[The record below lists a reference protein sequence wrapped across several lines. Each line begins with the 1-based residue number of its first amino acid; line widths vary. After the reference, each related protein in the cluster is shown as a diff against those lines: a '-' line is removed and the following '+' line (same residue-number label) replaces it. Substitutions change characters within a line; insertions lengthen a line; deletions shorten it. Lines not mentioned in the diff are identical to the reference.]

1 MSAQINIEALLK
13 NLRECQV
20 NHSVSACSLCANA
33 ENCGQKKEFEA
44 SIREDLSIKLKN
56 LQDCQESKTL
66 QSCLNC
72 KEMLDCKTR
81 LEYVSAVY
89 LNMNKGNGGSFEF

>member
-1 MSAQINIEALLK
+1 MSAQINIEVLLK
-13 NLRECQV
+13 NLRECQ
-20 NHSVSACSLCANA
+20 SGRGVSACSLCTNA
-33 ENCGQKKEFEA
+33 ENCSQKREFEI
-44 SIREDLSIKLKN
+44 SVRENLSVKLKN
-56 LQDCQESKTL
+56 LQDCQASQTL